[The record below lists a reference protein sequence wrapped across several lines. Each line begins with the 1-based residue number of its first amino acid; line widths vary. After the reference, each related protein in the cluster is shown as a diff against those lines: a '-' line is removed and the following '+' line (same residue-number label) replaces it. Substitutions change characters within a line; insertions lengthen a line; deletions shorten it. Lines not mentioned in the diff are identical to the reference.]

1 VQYEFLSQEWIDAA
15 KAIGDE
21 YTDRVPPVTVPV
33 RINVLVSEVPGDRT
47 VEAHIDTASGRPVL
61 ELGLADEVDL
71 TMSMDYAT
79 ARAAFADADQAL
91 VMQAF
96 MTGRIKVDG
105 DMAKL
110 LLLQAQ
116 QAQAGPLAAE
126 AVGRVKEITA
136 A

>member
-15 KAIGDE
+15 RAIGDE
-21 YTDRVPPVTVPV
+21 YRDRVPPVATPI
-33 RINVLVSEVPGDRT
+33 RINLVVNEAPGDRT
-47 VEAHIDTASGRPVL
+47 VEAHIDTTSGRPVM
-61 ELGLADEVDL
+61 ELGHLTEPDL

-96 MTGRIKVDG
+96 MTGGIKVEG

-110 LLLQAQ
+110 LLMQAQ

-126 AVGRVKEITA
+126 VLARVKEMTA

>member
-1 VQYEFLSQEWIDAA
+1 MQYEFLSQEWIDVA

-21 YTDRVPPVTVPV
+21 YTDRVPPVTTPMRMNLV
-33 RINVLVSEVPGDRT
+33 VSEAPGDRT
-47 VEAHIDTASGRPVL
+47 IEAHMDTTSGRLVMA
-61 ELGLADEVDL
+61 LGLLDAPDL

-79 ARAAFADADQAL
+79 ARAAFAEADQAL

-96 MTGRIKVDG
+96 MTGRIKVEG

-110 LLLQAQ
+110 MLVQAQ
-116 QAQAGPLAAE
+116 QAQAGPLAVE
-126 AVGRVKEITA
+126 AMARVKEMTA

>member
-21 YTDRVPPVTVPV
+21 YTDRVPPVATPI
-33 RINVLVSEVPGDRT
+33 RMNLLVSEAPGDRT
-47 VEAHIDTASGRPVL
+47 IEAHMHTTSGRPVL
-61 ELGLADEVDL
+61 ALGLLDDVDL

-79 ARAAFADADQAL
+79 ARAAFAEGDQAS

-96 MTGRIKVDG
+96 MTGRIKVEG
-105 DMAKL
+105 DMTKL
-110 LLLQAQ
+110 MLMQAQ
-116 QAQAGPLAAE
+116 QAQAGPLALE
-126 AVGRVKEITA
+126 AIARVREMTA

>member
-1 VQYEFLSQEWIDAA
+1 MQYEFLSQEWIDAA

-21 YTDRVPPVTVPV
+21 YRDRVPPVATAI
-33 RINVLVSEVPGDRT
+33 RINLVVAEAPGDRT
-47 VEAHIDTASGRPVL
+47 IEAHIDTTSGRPVM
-61 ELGLADEVDL
+61 ELGLLEEPDL

-96 MTGRIKVDG
+96 MTGGIKVEG

-110 LLLQAQ
+110 MLMQAQ

-126 AVGRVKEITA
+126 AMARVKEMTA